1 MIKTLKI
8 IALSS
13 FLFLSLGEVS
23 HAFLLPPGPL
33 TPTIDAPTDV
43 TFTLKTVGSTAQN
56 VASQAQ
62 TYANNATKAVKAAKK
77 NYMDKFMGFMGGM
90 FQKKEKQDMP
100 GSKSIQES
108 KIADIYDADSVK
120 QALYQL
126 FLAYPADC
134 EKGTKEYDEC
144 RAYEAKA
151 EEFYQDTVVE
161 IYTSVR
167 LLEEELNTL
176 NQEVDNL
183 STTFSGGGGSGAESG
198 DDENG
203 VWKNAYNAYE
213 TMDSILK
220 ITQELLAMKTQ
231 YEAALLLR
239 NQLKPADYISEE
251 EQKAKKKTSYKIS
264 DEPLKIASTG
274 VVARSETLM
283 FGQLSLMS
291 NINSSEAQGNVSATA
306 TASDTET
313 SSADEEY
320 IYNPQLYGNI
330 KFEDAAEPPID
341 SPFAGSEAK
350 ISELDKITPIYEKA
364 QEALTVHNLMQ
375 SLESYQ
381 GIFKNYEQHKKLH
394 EKSLEALGN
403 SDKCVIQYLNR
414 RYSSPET
421 VWKGNIGDAAE
432 KDYDSRKGIS
442 GWAIKAF
449 ELAKSEES
457 TVDTEDFGTMEIN
470 MNVDID
476 NVNSAETVQKELENQ
491 NLDTMTDP
499 SQAEKV
505 EAATRESNMV
515 SFNVG
520 AEAARLLVE
529 DQYKDTPQWGRPT
542 VNFPVWNDQI
552 SFYNQYL
559 DGKYGNIK
567 DYLQQYDVSSLIVEI
582 AYPLNELLVDDV
594 EEKANNRAGLDQLSA
609 VLASEAAMSD
619 PAQVLNELEQ
629 NRDELLQ
636 QALNTKE
643 SKMKELEAKKQAIE
657 AKINKASELRSG
669 YSEQLNTA
677 QENKYQAQQGIDSK
691 NQQISDLEE
700 RKGSAED
707 NLITQSDVEYTTE
720 VYEVS
725 PEQTTQTRSTN
736 YKETQAQ
743 EMLFDT
749 SSTVSEYKEEVSKLN
764 YQAEQGALTS
774 GTASSTKQNLQPS
787 TVISNPD
794 GSINLYPN
802 TELEEDSNTNQKSLF
817 RKRPFSSNDNFEPTS
832 LSKYSLS
839 RTLYFGAQYDAVV
852 NYTREKN
859 KLDTELDAKMSATKT
874 VTTMTTEEET
884 TDEVQDAVTVE
895 YTDETV
901 TNQQVINMEDSEGL
915 ALAKEERSAYAG
927 TVKKNEI
934 LASSLKIQVDKKN
947 KEIEELNEQL
957 EAIKAEMSAVEQKY
971 ISQVQEI
978 EKAYQQKLKEAQNYI
993 EQKRQSKETLD
1004 LISYYQN
1011 KVGLPSIGED
1021 GLMPPFSLLNILSVA
1036 TGLTDDTKNYASQL
1050 VEEAKKSIIN
1060 LGDGVYVGE
1069 YGDEILS
1076 IHQNLIS
1083 KLQSL
1088 PIEGLQG
1095 FSSAVG
1101 AYAQTT
1107 SIIKPL
1113 SSMFQK
1119 LLLTEVCSDGKCE
1132 QADDEYFV
1140 GSYAKARDFM
1150 APKSSLKEYLPP
1162 LREVI
1167 HFDDVDYDNIEKAT
1181 DGGISREGF
1190 LNYGGS
1196 IPEIWKL
1203 LLSGKAFVDKDID
1216 LKILLSEGDEASM
1229 FMRGGRYPCRID
1241 DKIVDITDVSGEF
1254 TIYMNQTSDTKNDT
1268 VDLPADMLK
1277 MPQCQDISLE
1287 GGEGLLGKLY
1297 MTVKDKVEDVTAP
1310 GKIEPLQNYSSGS
1323 TQSELG
1329 TLLKMTDSG
1338 LYYNEAPE
1346 KVFARLEKMTE
1357 EINQE
1362 DSSYSEN
1369 MQDEVYQKTF
1379 LDHNQIGNFLS
1390 FVEQEISY
1398 RQAMEEIKLSVDE
1411 AEKDLFEQFE
1421 KIGFKPSADYNLAR
1435 QEDYDLTK
1443 ETLRRY
1449 KNNLINQG
1457 REELSSIS
1465 VSNNEVVEERVE
1477 KIKNIFTALS
1487 KDKEAYISLSDTT
1500 DSGAELDERIKTEEV
1515 NHQVTS
1521 EYQKKADEE
1530 FEKQLN
1536 SFPIPF
1542 CAAY

>member
-13 FLFLSLGEVS
+13 FLVLCTGMVS
-23 HAFLLPPGPL
+23 HAFLLPPGPF
-33 TPTIDAPTDV
+33 TPTIDVPTDV
-43 TFTLKTVGSTAQN
+43 TFTLKNVGSVAQN

-62 TYANNATKAVKAAKK
+62 TYANNATAAVKAAKK

-151 EEFYQDTVVE
+151 EEFYQDTVIE

-167 LLEEELNTL
+167 LLEKELETL

-239 NQLKPADYISEE
+239 NQIKPAGYVSEE
-251 EQKAKKKTSYKIS
+251 EQKNKEKTSHNIS
-264 DEPLKIASTG
+264 LEQQKIASTG
-274 VVARSETLM
+274 IIKHSETLM
-283 FGQLSLMS
+283 FGQLSMMS
-291 NINSSEAQGNVSATA
+291 NAKSSSLQGNVSSSQTA
-306 TASDTET
+306 TEEISEN
-313 SSADEEY
+313 EEY
-320 IYNPQLYGNI
+320 VYNPQLYGKI

-350 ISELDKITPIYEKA
+350 ILELDKIAPIYEKA
-364 QEALTVHNLMQ
+364 QEALMVHNLMQ

-381 GIFKNYEQHKKLH
+381 GIFKNYEQYKRLH
-394 EKSLEALGN
+394 EKSLEALSN

-421 VWKGNIGDAAE
+421 VWNGQMGDAAVN
-432 KDYDSRKGIS
+432 DYDSRKGIS

-449 ELAKSEES
+449 EVAKSEES
-457 TVDTEDFGTMEIN
+457 MPVETDDLGTMEIN
-470 MNVDID
+470 VDVDIND
-476 NVNSAETVQKELENQ
+476 ANSAKTLQAELEKQ
-491 NLDTMTDP
+491 NTSTMTDA
-499 SQAEKV
+499 SQTEEI
-505 EAATRESNMV
+505 EAATRESNMI

-529 DQYKDTPQWGRPT
+529 DQYKATPQWGRPN
-542 VNFPVWNDQI
+542 VKFPVWNDQI

-567 DYLQQYDVSSLIVEI
+567 DYLQQYDVSSVIVEI
-582 AYPLNELLVDDV
+582 AYPLNDLLVEDA
-594 EEKANNRAGLDQLSA
+594 EEKANNRAGLDKLSS
-609 VLASEAAMSD
+609 VLASEAQLIN
-619 PAQVLNELEQ
+619 PAQVLDELEQ
-629 NRDELLQ
+629 NRDKLIQ
-636 QALNTKE
+636 QALNNKE
-643 SKMKELEAKKQAIE
+643 MRMRELEKQKQIIE
-657 AKINKASELRSG
+657 EKINKASELRSG

-677 QENKYQAQQGIDSK
+677 QENKYQAQLGIDSK
-691 NQQISDLEE
+691 NTQIGDLED
-700 RKGSAED
+700 RKGTLED
-707 NLITQSDVEYTTE
+707 NLITQSDVEYTSAD
-720 VYEVS
+720 YEVS
-725 PEQTTQTRSTN
+725 PEKVTQTRSTN
-736 YKETQAQ
+736 YKETQTK

-749 SSTVSEYKEEVSKLN
+749 GNTVSEYKDAVGKLN
-764 YQAEQGALTS
+764 YKASQIGAETTTS
-774 GTASSTKQNLQPS
+774 NKQNLQPT

-794 GSINLYPN
+794 GSVSLYPE
-802 TELEEDSNTNQKSLF
+802 TELEESSTSNQKSLF
-817 RKRPFSSNDNFEPTS
+817 RKRPFSSNDSYAPTT

-839 RTLYFGAQYDAVV
+839 RTLYFGAQDDTF
-852 NYTREKN
+852 NYAAEKN
-859 KLDTELDAKMSATKT
+859 KLDAEFEAKM
-874 VTTMTTEEET
+874 MTTKDVSSLEKEEQITAKTQE
-884 TDEVQDAVTVE
+884 AVTVE

-901 TNQQVINMEDSEGL
+901 SEQQVINMEDSEGL
-915 ALAKEERSAYAG
+915 ALAKEERSAYANQ
-927 TVKKNEI
+927 VNKNEI
-934 LASSLKIQVDKKN
+934 LATGLKTQVEGKN
-947 KEIEELNEQL
+947 KEIEELNKQL
-957 EAIKAEMSAVEQKY
+957 EAIKAEMSAVEQEY

-978 EKAYQQKLKEAQNYI
+978 EKAYQQKLKEAQTYI
-993 EQKRQSKETLD
+993 EQKRQAKETLD
-1004 LISYYQN
+1004 LVSYYQE
-1011 KVGLPSIGED
+1011 KVGLPTIGED

-1036 TGLTDDTKNYASQL
+1036 TGLTDDTKNYALQL
-1050 VEEAKKSIIN
+1050 VEDAKKSIIN
-1060 LGDGVYVGE
+1060 LGDGVYVGS
-1069 YGDEILS
+1069 YGDKVLS
-1076 IHQNLIS
+1076 IHQDLIT
-1083 KLQSL
+1083 KLKSL

-1101 AYAQTT
+1101 AYAQTA

-1113 SSMFQK
+1113 SSIFEK
-1119 LLLTEVCSDGKCE
+1119 LLLSEVCADGKCE
-1132 QADDEYFV
+1132 QADEEYFV

-1150 APKSSLKEYLPP
+1150 APKNSLKEYLPP

-1167 HFDDVDYDNIEKAT
+1167 HFDDVDHDNIET
-1181 DGGISREGF
+1181 SVDGGISKEGF
-1190 LNYGGS
+1190 LNYGAS

-1203 LLSGKAFVDKDID
+1203 LLKEKTFVDKNID
-1216 LKILLSEGDEASM
+1216 LKVLLSEGDEASM

-1241 DKIVDITDVSGEF
+1241 DKIVDLSDISGEF
-1254 TIYMNQTSDTKNDT
+1254 TIYMRQTTSEEESKDDFPSDMFK
-1268 VDLPADMLK
+1268 L
-1277 MPQCQDISLE
+1277 PQCQDITLE
-1287 GGEGLLGKLY
+1287 GTEGLLSKIY
-1297 MTVKDKVEDVTAP
+1297 MTVKDKIEEVTAP
-1310 GKIEPLQNYSSGS
+1310 GKIMPLQNYSSGS
-1323 TQSELG
+1323 HQSELG

-1346 KVFARLEKMTE
+1346 KVFARLEKMAE
-1357 EINQE
+1357 EVNQE
-1362 DSSYSEN
+1362 NSSYEKN
-1369 MQDEVYQKTF
+1369 MQDVVYQKTF
-1379 LDHNQIGNFLS
+1379 LDHNQIGDFLR

-1398 RQAMEEIKLSVDE
+1398 RQAMEEMKLSVDE

-1421 KIGFKPSADYNLAR
+1421 KIGFKPSVDYNLAR

-1443 ETLRRY
+1443 ETLRRH
-1449 KNNLINQG
+1449 KNSLIKQAQ
-1457 REELSSIS
+1457 EELSSVSI
-1465 VSNNEVVEERVE
+1465 SNNEVVEERVA

-1521 EYQKKADEE
+1521 EYQKEAEEE